1 MLSCAER
8 SLRRTVTDTVRR
20 AAPQVFGSALT
31 RACNV
36 TTRGTIAVAMSV
48 VEVETA
54 LAPRQVLFTVT
65 FKPNTE
71 VDAELGDRTEQEL
84 FASDDPAKEHDGGTT
99 RQYSSASVT
108 RWPTVPV
115 GLSALPPPLAQW
127 MGASF
132 ATDAAAARAL
142 SYAADGSGSSV
153 TRSTFWMHSTATV
166 HPAVHFDMQPFARA
180 VSFPTAAQIVR
191 ALGGFIGLARMGDVV
206 GIWVLIPAVPIGS
219 VGVPS
224 PAETAPRRAPS
235 SVEPSIVA
243 VDNVILVDDEA
254 ILRRAVLAPLPV
266 ACVTSV
272 AARAGG
278 W

>member
-1 MLSCAER
+1 
-8 SLRRTVTDTVRR
+8 
-20 AAPQVFGSALT
+20 
-31 RACNV
+31 
-36 TTRGTIAVAMSV
+36 MSV

-84 FASDDPAKEHDGGTT
+84 FASDDLAKEHDGGPA
-99 RQYSSASVT
+99 RQYTSASAT
-108 RWPTVPV
+108 RRPVKVPV

-132 ATDAAAARAL
+132 ATDAAAAREL
-142 SYAADGSGSSV
+142 SAAADDSGSSGS
-153 TRSTFWMHSTATV
+153 RSTFWMHSTATV
-166 HPAVHFDMQPFARA
+166 HPVHFDMQPFARA

-206 GIWVLIPAVPIGS
+206 RIWVLIPAVPIGS

-224 PAETAPRRAPS
+224 PAETAPRSAPS
-235 SVEPSIVA
+235 YVESSIVA
-243 VDNVILVDDEA
+243 VDNVIIVDDEA
-254 ILRRAVLAPLPV
+254 ILRCAVHTPLHV

>member
-1 MLSCAER
+1 MLCCAER
-8 SLRRTVTDTVRR
+8 SLRTVTDTVRR

-71 VDAELGDRTEQEL
+71 EGAELGDRTEQEL
-84 FASDDPAKEHDGGTT
+84 FASDDLAKEQDGGPA

-108 RWPTVPV
+108 RWPVTVPA

-132 ATDAAAARAL
+132 ATDAATARAL
-142 SYAADGSGSSV
+142 SAATEYSGTLV
-153 TRSTFWMHSTATV
+153 ARSTFWMHSTATV
-166 HPAVHFDMQPFARA
+166 HPVHFDMQPFARA
-180 VSFPTAAQIVR
+180 VSFPTAAQIVG

-206 GIWVLIPAVPIGS
+206 RIWVLIPAVPIGS
-219 VGVPS
+219 VGVHS

-254 ILRRAVLAPLPV
+254 ILRRAVHAPLPV

>member
-1 MLSCAER
+1 
-8 SLRRTVTDTVRR
+8 
-20 AAPQVFGSALT
+20 
-31 RACNV
+31 
-36 TTRGTIAVAMSV
+36 MSV

-71 VDAELGDRTEQEL
+71 EGAELGDRTEQEL
-84 FASDDPAKEHDGGTT
+84 FASDNLAKELDGGMA
-99 RQYSSASVT
+99 RQDASASV
-108 RWPTVPV
+108 RPRPVTVPV

-132 ATDAAAARAL
+132 ATDAAVARAL
-142 SYAADGSGSSV
+142 SAADDSGTLV
-153 TRSTFWMHSTATV
+153 TSASFRMHSTSPGQGRRAI
-166 HPAVHFDMQPFARA
+166 HFDMQPFARA
-180 VSFPTAAQIVR
+180 VSFPTAAQIIR

-206 GIWVLIPAVPIGS
+206 RIWVLIPAVPIGS
-219 VGVPS
+219 FGVPS

-235 SVEPSIVA
+235 SVEASIVT
-243 VDNVILVDDEA
+243 VDNVIFVDDEA
-254 ILRRAVLAPLPV
+254 ILRRAVHAPLPV

-278 W
+278 LSSACCDASASAYRRYWRTALMSRLLSRPTQASFSWISS